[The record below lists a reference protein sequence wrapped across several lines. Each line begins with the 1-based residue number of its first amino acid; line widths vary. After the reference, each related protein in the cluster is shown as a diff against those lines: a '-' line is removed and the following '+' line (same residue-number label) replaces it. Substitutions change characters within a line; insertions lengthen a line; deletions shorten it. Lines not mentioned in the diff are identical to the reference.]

1 MPIWCERKILLDD
14 SLDDSLTSQARKKYT
29 LDAFNLSVISTFK
42 FRPDR
47 SHAVQIPRHAF
58 NLPCDFAAGFYFI
71 VCKLQVVEVTNS
83 EVKMGI
89 AYRAVKTHTQHKQ
102 GLRAWPCRE
111 HLLTYLLLFSKMQH
125 IKIFHLS
132 TMCNILK

>member
-1 MPIWCERKILLDD
+1 M
-14 SLDDSLTSQARKKYT
+14 Q
-29 LDAFNLSVISTFK
+29 FK
-42 FRPDR
+42 FLGMP
-47 SHAVQIPRHAF
+47 HAF

-71 VCKLQVVEVTNS
+71 VCKLQVVEVT

-111 HLLTYLLLFSKMQH
+111 HLLTYLLLFWLCLVGENYGL
-125 IKIFHLS
+125 IR
-132 TMCNILK
+132 LKRFITLFTVELYN